1 MIRPRSP
8 QVARDELPYI
18 PISAA
23 VLESLDV
30 GPCCLQN
37 RLLRFC
43 TTSLPHASLTPHT
56 DTCLFI
62 FALIPIFERTLIHVN
77 CSPRSCSYIVPSL
90 SLYHYALF
98 FMACSVRILW
108 TVM

>member
-1 MIRPRSP
+1 MSSHTY
-8 QVARDELPYI
+8 PYRQ
-18 PISAA
+18 PFS
-23 VLESLDV
+23 SHW
-30 GPCCLQN
+30 
-37 RLLRFC
+37 
-43 TTSLPHASLTPHT
+43 TSDHVVYRTVFYASTSFPHASHPLTPHT

-62 FALIPIFERTLIHVN
+62 FASCPHIRKDLDSREL
-77 CSPRSCSYIVPSL
+77 SPTTVFFHSTILL